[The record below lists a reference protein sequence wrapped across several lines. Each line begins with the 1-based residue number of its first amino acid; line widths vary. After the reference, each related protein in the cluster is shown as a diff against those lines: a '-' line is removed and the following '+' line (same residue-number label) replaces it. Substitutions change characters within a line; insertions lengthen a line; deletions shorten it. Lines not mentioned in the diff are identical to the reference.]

1 MIVLGAVISACG
13 NTTTTPDNLRVQTN
27 GTQTGA
33 GDATNTGNTNTTN
46 NTNATPELKCSNL
59 PNVMGNDNQISSQY
73 RTCKNGTTVGNIAL
87 YPADQTSKSV
97 CVYPIQVTGQNQAR
111 ALPVNP
117 NSPTSLPVERRFI
130 FQCATVQGS
139 GSLIQF
145 PGLAYNAVYITNYQ
159 NARTMSYCLAYG
171 DVTTCAASVGIS
183 VSFGQI
189 AQ

>member
-13 NTTTTPDNLRVQTN
+13 NTTPSADNLRVQTN
-27 GTQTGA
+27 GVQTSS
-33 GDATNTGNTNTTN
+33 DDITNTTN
-46 NTNATPELKCSNL
+46 NTNTTPELKCSNL
-59 PNVMGNDNQISSQY
+59 PNVMGNDNQVSSQY

-97 CVYPIQVTGQNQAR
+97 CVFPIQVTGQNQAR

-117 NSPTSLPVERRFI
+117 TSPNSIPVERRFI
-130 FQCATVQGS
+130 FQCATIQGT

-145 PGLAYNAVYITNYQ
+145 PGLAYNAVYVTNYQ
-159 NARTMSYCLAYG
+159 NARTMAYCLAYG
-171 DVTTCAASVGIS
+171 DVTACAASVGIS